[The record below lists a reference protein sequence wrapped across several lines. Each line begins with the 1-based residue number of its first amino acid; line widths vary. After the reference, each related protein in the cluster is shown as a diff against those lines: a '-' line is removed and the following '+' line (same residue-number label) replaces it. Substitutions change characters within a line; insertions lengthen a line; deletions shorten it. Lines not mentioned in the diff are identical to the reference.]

1 MKYLLDTNIWLEVLL
16 GQNKA
21 DSVRQFIQLTDST
34 QLAIT
39 DFSLF
44 SIGIILLQLKK
55 DNVYQEFITD
65 ILENANVTRLHLE
78 SDELKILP
86 VVAKEYNLDFDDAYQ
101 YLASEK
107 YDLILVSFDSDFDS
121 TPRKRKSPEEFLPS
135 E

>member
-86 VVAKEYNLDFDDAYQ
+86 VVAKEYNIDFDDAYQ